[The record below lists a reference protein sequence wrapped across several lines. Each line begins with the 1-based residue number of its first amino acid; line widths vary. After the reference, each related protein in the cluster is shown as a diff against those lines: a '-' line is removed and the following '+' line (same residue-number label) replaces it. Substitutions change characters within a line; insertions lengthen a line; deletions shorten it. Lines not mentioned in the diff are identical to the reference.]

1 MAENAP
7 EPIISVSGLRGVIGE
22 SLTPDLAA
30 RYVAAFSRELG
41 EGPMV
46 VTRDGRESG
55 PMLVHSIKAALMAC
69 GRKVLDA
76 DVASTPTTG
85 VLVKTLGA
93 IGGIQVSASHN
104 PPEYNGIKLF
114 GDDGRVINAERG
126 GRVKKTYQ
134 DGKAAWVGVDRLGSE
149 EGIADPHLAH
159 LETVLATV
167 NVEQIRRKR
176 FKVLL
181 DSNHGAGSLLGRR
194 LLEALGC
201 DVVILGGVADGQFA
215 HVPEPTAANLVGVAD
230 KVKELKVDVGFCQDP
245 DADRLALIDE
255 NGRYVGEE
263 FTLAVTLEHALNQNP
278 GPVVINCATS
288 RMSQDLADRAGVT
301 CYVSAVGEANVTD
314 KMLEVHAVY
323 GGEGNGGPID
333 PRVGYVRDSFVAMS
347 QVLDSMATKER
358 RLSEMVDALPQYAI
372 HKSKVGLIPERV
384 HEGLRAVE
392 AHFPE
397 ARANWQDGLRLD
409 FAKAWLLVRASNTEP
424 IVRVIAEAETDELAQ
439 QLCRDAQAALGE

>member
-93 IGGIQVSASHN
+93 SGGIQVSASHN

-134 DGKAAWVGVDRLGSE
+134 DRKAAWVGVDRLGSE

-167 NVEQIRRKR
+167 DVEQIRRKR
-176 FKVLL
+176 FKV
-181 DSNHGAGSLLGRR
+181 
-194 LLEALGC
+194 
-201 DVVILGGVADGQFA
+201 
-215 HVPEPTAANLVGVAD
+215 
-230 KVKELKVDVGFCQDP
+230 
-245 DADRLALIDE
+245 
-255 NGRYVGEE
+255 
-263 FTLAVTLEHALNQNP
+263 
-278 GPVVINCATS
+278 
-288 RMSQDLADRAGVT
+288 
-301 CYVSAVGEANVTD
+301 
-314 KMLEVHAVY
+314 
-323 GGEGNGGPID
+323 
-333 PRVGYVRDSFVAMS
+333 
-347 QVLDSMATKER
+347 
-358 RLSEMVDALPQYAI
+358 
-372 HKSKVGLIPERV
+372 
-384 HEGLRAVE
+384 
-392 AHFPE
+392 
-397 ARANWQDGLRLD
+397 
-409 FAKAWLLVRASNTEP
+409 
-424 IVRVIAEAETDELAQ
+424 
-439 QLCRDAQAALGE
+439 

>member
-1 MAENAP
+1 M
-7 EPIISVSGLRGVIGE
+7 
-22 SLTPDLAA
+22 
-30 RYVAAFSRELG
+30 
-41 EGPMV
+41 
-46 VTRDGRESG
+46 
-55 PMLVHSIKAALMAC
+55 
-69 GRKVLDA
+69 
-76 DVASTPTTG
+76 
-85 VLVKTLGA
+85 
-93 IGGIQVSASHN
+93 
-104 PPEYNGIKLF
+104 
-114 GDDGRVINAERG
+114 
-126 GRVKKTYQ
+126 
-134 DGKAAWVGVDRLGSE
+134 
-149 EGIADPHLAH
+149 
-159 LETVLATV
+159 
-167 NVEQIRRKR
+167 
-176 FKVLL
+176 
-181 DSNHGAGSLLGRR
+181 
-194 LLEALGC
+194 
-201 DVVILGGVADGQFA
+201 
-215 HVPEPTAANLVGVAD
+215 
-230 KVKELKVDVGFCQDP
+230 
-245 DADRLALIDE
+245 
-255 NGRYVGEE
+255 GEE

-384 HEGLRAVE
+384 HEGLQAVE

>member
-1 MAENAP
+1 MADNAP

-134 DGKAAWVGVDRLGSE
+134 DGKAAWVGVDRLG
-149 EGIADPHLAH
+149 L
-159 LETVLATV
+159 
-167 NVEQIRRKR
+167 
-176 FKVLL
+176 
-181 DSNHGAGSLLGRR
+181 SL
-194 LLEALGC
+194 
-201 DVVILGGVADGQFA
+201 
-215 HVPEPTAANLVGVAD
+215 
-230 KVKELKVDVGFCQDP
+230 
-245 DADRLALIDE
+245 
-255 NGRYVGEE
+255 
-263 FTLAVTLEHALNQNP
+263 
-278 GPVVINCATS
+278 
-288 RMSQDLADRAGVT
+288 
-301 CYVSAVGEANVTD
+301 
-314 KMLEVHAVY
+314 
-323 GGEGNGGPID
+323 
-333 PRVGYVRDSFVAMS
+333 
-347 QVLDSMATKER
+347 
-358 RLSEMVDALPQYAI
+358 I
-372 HKSKVGLIPERV
+372 HI
-384 HEGLRAVE
+384 
-392 AHFPE
+392 
-397 ARANWQDGLRLD
+397 
-409 FAKAWLLVRASNTEP
+409 
-424 IVRVIAEAETDELAQ
+424 
-439 QLCRDAQAALGE
+439 